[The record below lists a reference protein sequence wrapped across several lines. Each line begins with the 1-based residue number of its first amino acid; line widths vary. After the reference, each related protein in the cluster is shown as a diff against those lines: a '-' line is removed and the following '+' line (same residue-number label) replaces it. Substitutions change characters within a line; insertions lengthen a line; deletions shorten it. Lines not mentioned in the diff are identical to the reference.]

1 MSTGG
6 DLILTE
12 SVKYSYAI
20 MTLFVKNHNNIYFLF
35 YFFTLTGSMHAQFRE
50 H

>member
-20 MTLFVKNHNNIYFLF
+20 MTLFVKIITIFIFLF